1 MTISN
6 SKLFT
11 VHGDRPQSL
20 IWEGHG
26 FELHLPEG
34 TCPPDKDC
42 DVMVDSVVGGEF
54 VFPKGVEP
62 VSAIYLISA
71 PLKPHKS
78 PLLKIQHCVALNKA
92 SKNACL
98 SFYRASLKESR
109 PPYHFRHVK
118 GGTFDTHNQFGEL
131 YLPAF
136 CGMAIGKISSRSSEE
151 ESTQSSSLSDM
162 EHRPPTSSE
171 DSESPQSER
180 NYSGELFT
188 IKCTCIVYSLV

>member
-1 MTISN
+1 MTISS

-11 VHGDRPQSL
+11 VRGDRPQSL

-42 DVMVDSVVGGEF
+42 DVMVDCVVGGEF

-78 PLLKIQHCVALNKA
+78 PLLKIQHSVALNKA

-109 PPYHFRHVK
+109 PPYQFRRVK

-131 YLPAF
+131 HLPAF
-136 CGMAIGKISSRSSEE
+136 CGMAIGNFPLGAVRRNPP
-151 ESTQSSSLSDM
+151 SLAVSVTWNTGFPLHQRTVSYLNLR
-162 EHRPPTSSE
+162 E
-171 DSESPQSER
+171 
-180 NYSGELFT
+180 T
-188 IKCTCIVYSLV
+188 IQVSYLQ